1 MSLCTNSVKVQNLTI
16 LIKKFLFRLFLKRG
30 LDASDRFHDSLIMNN
45 VLLWYNTT
53 QTSSFDRIMYCP
65 TADVTQ

>member
-1 MSLCTNSVKVQNLTI
+1 VTVYKFRKGSKFDNFIQ
-16 LIKKFLFRLFLKRG
+16 KFLFRLFLKRG

-45 VLLWYNTT
+45 VLLLYNTT